1 MEQYKKQFDEYM
13 DKLDNALNDVR
24 KKWEGRMI
32 NLAYM
37 NMISEKVHMRKCYLA
52 LIVVLNLVF
61 VMVFSLCCKIVG

>member
-24 KKWEGRMI
+24 RKWEGKMI
-32 NLAYM
+32 NVAYM

-52 LIVVLNLVF
+52 LIVVLNFVF
-61 VMVFSLCCKIVG
+61 VLVFSLGCKILG

>member
-61 VMVFSLCCKIVG
+61 VMVFSLGCKIVG